1 MAHKPNKLLLT
12 LSALGIAAGINAGEA
27 KAATVSYDSFGE
39 FFSYAGAVFSRD
51 LDAKL
56 DFVRAYPQSPAAK
69 QMAKSIA
76 REINA
81 MPAAERR
88 AAMDG
93 IAAKGGLPPSVAQA
107 TNVAG
112 LGTAANGPPSRP
124 RGLDV
129 ARERTRAVTN
139 ASIY

>member
-1 MAHKPNKLLLT
+1 MASKPNKLLLT

-27 KAATVSYDSFGE
+27 KAATASYDSFGE
-39 FFSYAGAVFSRD
+39 FFGYAGAVFSRD
-51 LDAKL
+51 LETKL

-88 AAMDG
+88 ATMDE
-93 IAAKGGLPPSVAQA
+93 IAATGGLPSSVAEA
-107 TNVAG
+107 ANVAG
-112 LGTAANGPPSRP
+112 LGTGATSPSSRSRGPSAAN
-124 RGLDV
+124 
-129 ARERTRAVTN
+129 T
-139 ASIY
+139 SIY